1 MANNV
6 LLTLSLQSPRRDGRR
21 ADSVVAGF
29 VFTPR
34 GGDFTRLKMGEL
46 DRGRDIFVR
55 WYFPFCG
62 EKTLKKRTVLRSTT
76 KIDH

>member
-34 GGDFTRLKMGEL
+34 GGDFTRLKMGGSIEGGVYL
-46 DRGRDIFVR
+46 CGGISFFV
-55 WYFPFCG
+55 G
-62 EKTLKKRTVLRSTT
+62 KK
-76 KIDH
+76 H